1 MIAPSEIVQRSM
13 ASLVVGL
20 VVSADVWAGDWKTSY
35 GVSAREQYTDN
46 VCLEDGGDEDE
57 WITTVS
63 PVFSVK
69 GSGGRVNL
77 DVSAAFELNNLD
89 DNDSDCN
96 NDSNGDSDSFNP
108 RVNASGTVE
117 LVSDRVFI
125 DIKAQV
131 QQNRRN
137 AFRGGG
143 DSNLNRR
150 GNTNTT
156 YDYSVSPYLV
166 GKLKDY
172 AQYNIRYDFGDQSNS
187 EDDVDDSD
195 EEGVYFTF
203 SSVGGSPLGWTL
215 SGSYRT
221 VEYDSREDGSDTDS
235 QDLSSISLTL
245 NYRLS
250 RKWQF
255 YASTGEEDNDFDS
268 VNDDIDGTRWSAG
281 FNWTPNPRTEL
292 SLGTGDRFIGDTP
305 TLNFS
310 HRLKQSQ
317 FTASYQ
323 KLVTF
328 SRSLRFD
335 QIDIPVVDTNGDPLL
350 DLEGLPIFLSFGSTS
365 ETRSPVVD
373 ERAQLGYRWSRGR
386 TSINVD
392 LVESEQTR
400 EEDNERST
408 FTTVSLG
415 GSRKLSPHLTLNA
428 RMVYRD
434 TEVDGDSLDLDDDSQ
449 EYRYYV
455 GLSKKLGTKTSM
467 TMNYSHNDRRS
478 DLSDDEY
485 RENRVTLGVVM
496 RW

>member
-1 MIAPSEIVQRSM
+1 MSMSSETFQRSM

-20 VVSADVWAGDWKTSY
+20 VVSAEALSGDWKTSY
-35 GVSAREQYTDN
+35 GVSAREQYSDN
-46 VCLEDGGDEDE
+46 ICLEDGGDEDE
-57 WITTVS
+57 WITTLS
-63 PVFSVK
+63 PTFSVK

-77 DVSAAFELNNLD
+77 DVTAAFEMNNLD
-89 DNDSDCN
+89 DDDSSCN
-96 NDSNGDSDSFNP
+96 NEGSGDSDNFNP

-131 QQNRRN
+131 RQNRRD

-156 YDYSVSPYLV
+156 YDYSISPYLV
-166 GKLKDY
+166 GKLKSY

-187 EDDVDDSD
+187 ESEVDDSD
-195 EEGVYFTF
+195 EEGVYF
-203 SSVGGSPLGWTL
+203 SLNSIGGSPLGWTL

-221 VEYDSREDGSDTDS
+221 VEYNSRDDGSSSDS

-245 NYRLS
+245 NYRLN
-250 RKWQF
+250 RKWQL
-255 YASTGEEDNDFDS
+255 YASTGQEDNDFDS

-292 SLGTGDRFIGDTP
+292 NLGTGDRFIGDTP
-305 TLNFS
+305 TLDFS
-310 HRLKQSQ
+310 HRLKHSQ
-317 FTASYQ
+317 FTASYR

-335 QIDIPVVDTNGDPLL
+335 QIDVPVVDSSGDPLL
-350 DLEGLPIFLSFGSTS
+350 DLEGLPIFLSFGTTT
-365 ETRSPVVD
+365 ETRSPIVD
-373 ERAQLGYRWSRGR
+373 ERAQVGYRWSRGR
-386 TSINVD
+386 TSVNID
-392 LVESEQTR
+392 LVESEQVR
-400 EEDNERST
+400 EEDNESST
-408 FTTVSLG
+408 FTTVSIG
-415 GSRKLSPHLTLNA
+415 GSRKLSPNLTLNA

-434 TEVDGDSLDLDDDSQ
+434 TEGDSDSLEIGDDSQ
-449 EYRYYV
+449 EYRYYL
-455 GLSKKLGTKTSM
+455 GLSRKLGTKTSM
-467 TMNYSHNDRRS
+467 TMNVSHNDRRS
-478 DLSDDEY
+478 DVSDDEY